1 MRARRALVVR
11 RRCTDAIDGCTTV
24 PMAEDA
30 MEAARE
36 AAEEAARATVVVDSE
51 MEDVE
56 VGA

>member
-1 MRARRALVVR
+1 MAVAVAVR
-11 RRCTDAIDGCTTV
+11 VEMDRMAAV
-24 PMAEDA
+24 PMAEEA
-30 MEAARE
+30 REAARE